1 MNQVN
6 FNKEMEKIISPIKQ
20 NGERPK
26 LLLHACCAPCASAC
40 IERIKEFFDIIVY
53 FCNPNMDT
61 EKEYELRAEELK
73 RLCVYFG
80 VECVVEDYD
89 KNAFYNA
96 VQGFE
101 KEREGG
107 SRCAICFDLRLN
119 KTAEK
124 TKELGAEYFATT
136 LTLSP
141 LKNAKLL
148 NEIGLKKADEF
159 GVKYLVSDFKKKNG
173 YIRSI
178 ELSKELSLYRQNY
191 CGCEFSKGL

>member
-6 FNKEMEKIISPIKQ
+6 FNKEMEKIISTIKQ

-40 IERIKEFFDIIVY
+40 IERLKEFFDIIVY

>member
-6 FNKEMEKIISPIKQ
+6 FDKEMEKVFSTIKQ
-20 NGERPK
+20 KGERPK

-40 IERIKEFFDIIVY
+40 IERIKEFFDITVY
-53 FCNPNMDT
+53 FYNPNMDT

-73 RLCVYFG
+73 RLCAHFG
-80 VECVVEDYD
+80 VKYLVEDCD
-89 KNAFYNA
+89 KDTFYKA
-96 VQGFE
+96 VEGFE
-101 KEREGG
+101 REKEGG
-107 SRCAICFDLRLN
+107 SRCAICFGLRLE
-119 KTAEK
+119 KTAK
-124 TKELGAEYFATT
+124 KAKEFKADYFATT

-141 LKNAKLL
+141 LKNAQLL
-148 NEIGLKKADEF
+148 NEIGLKKAEEY
-159 GVKYLVSDFKKKNG
+159 GVKYLVSDFKKRNG

>member
-6 FNKEMEKIISPIKQ
+6 FDKEMEKIISTIKQ
-20 NGERPK
+20 KGERPK

-40 IERIKEFFDIIVY
+40 IERIKEFFDIAVY
-53 FCNPNMDT
+53 FYNPNMDT

-73 RLCVYFG
+73 RLCINFG
-80 VECVVEDYD
+80 VKYLVEDYD
-89 KNAFYNA
+89 KDTFYKA
-96 VQGFE
+96 VEGFE
-101 KEREGG
+101 NEKEGG
-107 SRCAICFDLRLN
+107 SRCAICFGLRLE
-119 KTAEK
+119 KTAK
-124 TKELGAEYFATT
+124 KAKALKADYFATT

-141 LKNAKLL
+141 LKNTQLL
-148 NEIGLKKADEF
+148 NEIGLKKAEEL